1 MLNASHLAAALRCMF
16 PRQRQAAILVWVDGL
31 SVREAARRMGVHH
44 STVSEL
50 LEGARRRA
58 LDVIDEVEQTP

>member
-1 MLNASHLAAALRCMF
+1 MLNAAHLAAALRCMF
-16 PRQRQAAILVWVDGL
+16 PRQ
-31 SVREAARRMGVHH
+31 REAARRMGVHH